1 MSNNNKLLSKRQ
13 LRRKVASSVQTLLSN
28 NVANNADYIDIH
40 LKNNHSNPKYKN
52 YAAVDNIDG
61 NITFSNSSSLKTNVV
76 CDTFPKTDLPLL
88 RHINGATNWTGRG
101 SHKRPFKDPQMARVI
116 KGSTIFQN

>member
-61 NITFSNSSSLKTNVV
+61 NITFSNSSSLKTNVI
-76 CDTFPKTDLPLL
+76 CDTFP
-88 RHINGATNWTGRG
+88 
-101 SHKRPFKDPQMARVI
+101 
-116 KGSTIFQN
+116 